1 MLKSTYFQDHSSS
14 EQYTY
19 IGQYIFFFNKNRA
32 WSTSIL
38 HTLQDI
44 ALSNNLNLYRN
55 FLIGYAFYFKTY
67 YDLFQVP
74 LDDIYVDL

>member
-1 MLKSTYFQDHSSS
+1 MLKSTYLQDHSSS

-19 IGQYIFFFNKNRA
+19 IGQYFFKIKIELGQPLYYTYYN
-32 WSTSIL
+32 
-38 HTLQDI
+38 I
-44 ALSNNLNLYRN
+44 ALSNNLNRYRN

>member
-1 MLKSTYFQDHSSS
+1 MLKSTYLQDHSSS

-19 IGQYIFFFNKNRA
+19 IGQYFFKIKIELGQPLYYTYYN
-32 WSTSIL
+32 
-38 HTLQDI
+38 I